1 MSAVGL
7 QRGEERREAVRGA
20 LELVRDEVAERVR
33 PQTLLKPNFL
43 SNDNPLASTQADACR
58 GTIDFLLSLPNAPE
72 DILIAEGANEKFSGQ
87 AFENFG
93 YAALIDEYDVP
104 IRLVDLHA
112 ETEWQETE
120 IELANGC
127 LFKVAMPK
135 TVINCPCTIS
145 VAVAKTHDVLYT
157 TLALKNMI
165 MGTVHKDHRV
175 KMHGY
180 MSHGERERP
189 REMQV
194 LNRNLTRL
202 AEFLTPDISVIDG
215 VKGLQGNGPGGKDA
229 VDFGVAF
236 AGVDVWA
243 VDAICTKAMGFD
255 PMNVGVGVY
264 AHQRGLGVSD
274 PADIEVRGA
283 RVEDVTI
290 SFTPHERYHQ
300 QLEWREPAVAF

>member
-1 MSAVGL
+1 MSVVGL

-20 LELVRDEVAERVR
+20 LELVSDEVAAKVR

-58 GTIDFLLSLPNAPE
+58 GVIDFLLSLPNAPE
-72 DILIAEGANEKFSGQ
+72 EILIAEGGNEKYSGQ
-87 AFENFG
+87 AFENFD
-93 YAALIDEYDVP
+93 YPALIDEYDVP
-104 IRLVDLHA
+104 IRLVDLHQ
-112 ETEWQETE
+112 ETHWQETE

-127 LFKVAMPK
+127 LWKVAMPK
-135 TVINCPCTIS
+135 TVIDCPCTIS

-165 MGTVHKDHRV
+165 MGTIHKDHRV
-175 KMHGY
+175 KVHGY
-180 MSHGERERP
+180 MTHGERERP

-194 LNRNLTRL
+194 LNRNLIRL

-243 VDAICTKAMGFD
+243 VDAICTQAMGFD

-274 PADIEVRGA
+274 PGHIEVRGA

-290 SFTPHERYHQ
+290 SFTPHERYPE
-300 QLEWREPAVAF
+300 QLEWREAAVAF

>member
-1 MSAVGL
+1 MSVVGL

-20 LELVRDEVAERVR
+20 LELVRDEVAEKVR

-58 GTIDFLLSLPNAPE
+58 GTIDFLMSLPDAPE
-72 DILIAEGANEKFSGQ
+72 EIIIAEGGNEKYSGE

-93 YAALIDEYDVP
+93 YHALIDEYDVP
-104 IRLVDLHA
+104 IRLVDLHQD
-112 ETEWQETE
+112 TEWPETE
-120 IELANGC
+120 IELANGD
-127 LFKVAMPK
+127 KWMAGMPK
-135 TVINCPCTIS
+135 TVLDSPCTIS

-180 MSHGERERP
+180 MTHGERERP

-194 LNRNLTRL
+194 LNRNLIRL
-202 AEFLTPDISVIDG
+202 AKYLTPDISVIDG

-243 VDAICTKAMGFD
+243 VDSICTKAMGFD

-264 AHQRGLGVSD
+264 AEQRGLGVVD
-274 PADIEVRGA
+274 PDKIEVRGA

-290 SFTPHERYHQ
+290 SFTPHERYHH
-300 QLEWREPAVAF
+300 QLEWREAAVAF